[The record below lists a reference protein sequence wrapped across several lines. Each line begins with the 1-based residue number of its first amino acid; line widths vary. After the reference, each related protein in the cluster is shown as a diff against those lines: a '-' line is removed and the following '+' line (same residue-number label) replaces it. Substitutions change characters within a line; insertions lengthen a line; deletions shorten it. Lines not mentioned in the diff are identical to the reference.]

1 MKKISIFIGLILML
15 FTSCQNRFEY
25 DYVHEY
31 YLENRTD
38 EVVFYSVK
46 SESIDYS
53 SSYFRLDPFETKVL
67 YSTQLHEECYDKC
80 LNESELNADFE
91 SITFKIGEEEY
102 VVTKENIDG
111 PLFAKNYYPNKY
123 LGHYEHRIK
132 NDPVIYRAFS
142 FTLDDDFF
150 QTLKK

>member
-1 MKKISIFIGLILML
+1 MFGLVVML
-15 FTSCQNRFEY
+15 FTSCQKFEY

-38 EVVFYSVK
+38 KVIFYSVK
-46 SESIDYS
+46 SEGIDYS

-67 YSTQLHEECYDKC
+67 YSTRLHEECYDKC

-91 SITFKIGEEEY
+91 SIVLKIEGEEY
-102 VVTKENIDG
+102 VVTKNNEEG
-111 PLFAKNYYPNKY
+111 PLFAKNYYYSNDLSSNK
-123 LGHYEHRIK
+123 LRIK
-132 NDPVIYRAFS
+132 NDPLVYHAYV

-150 QTLKK
+150 QSLK

>member
-38 EVVFYSVK
+38 KVIFYSVK
-46 SESIDYS
+46 SEGIDYS

-67 YSTQLHEECYDKC
+67 YSTKLHEECYDKC
-80 LNESELNADFE
+80 LNESELNAGFE
-91 SITFKIGEEEY
+91 NIVFKLGEEEY
-102 VVTKENIDG
+102 IVTKENIDG
-111 PLFAKNYYPNKY
+111 PLYAKNYYSNGY
-123 LGHYEHRIK
+123 LGHYKRRSK

-150 QTLKK
+150 QSLK